1 MSGNVDGQI
10 DAELNGM
17 STDELK
23 SALFELLKKNE
34 ARKASYNTPQAK
46 ARRKEYY
53 EAKKNTPEW
62 KEARAR
68 QANQRKAKIEAL
80 IRVAKERG
88 IDLKELGF

>member
-23 SALFELLKKNE
+23 AALFELLKKNE
-34 ARKASYNTPQAK
+34 ARKASYNTPQARE
-46 ARRKEYY
+46 RRKAYY

-68 QANQRKAKIEAL
+68 QANQRKAKIDAL